1 MGVTGLPH
9 FVTET
14 ESVWD
19 VLQRETRPIA
29 LYGMGDGAEKI
40 LRVCRQ
46 RGIAVAGIFASDE
59 FVRGHSF
66 AGYEVKKRSQL
77 ERELGDFVALI
88 AFASS
93 RPEVLALFDDLDR
106 THTTYAPDVPVAD
119 GALFDG
125 AFARAHRAQ
134 LEQAYDLM
142 VDDRSRAV
150 FAATVNFKLSGKL
163 RWLRDYT
170 DSRET
175 AFRDYL
181 RPHAREHFVDLGAY
195 NGDTIRELLAHTG
208 GAYASITALEP
219 DRKTF
224 RKLSAYVE
232 RAGLDNVRLLN
243 AGAWSEPGEMRFGG
257 KAGRNSALTP
267 VMHAVSHDRRTVSV
281 PVESVDHVLDG
292 APCTLL
298 KLDVEGAEYQALL
311 GARET
316 IARCRPRIALSAYH
330 RSEDLYE
337 LPLLL
342 RALCPQVRIG
352 MLHHPYVPAWETNF
366 YVNFPESLEKTV

>member
-1 MGVTGLPH
+1 MNRLPH

-19 VLQRETRPIA
+19 VLQQETRPIA

-40 LRVCRQ
+40 LRVCAQ
-46 RGIAVAGIFASDE
+46 RGIPIAGIFASDE

-66 AGYEVKKRSQL
+66 AGYLVKKRSEL
-77 ERELGDFVALI
+77 EQELGDFVAVI

-93 RPEVLALFDDLDR
+93 RPEVLTLFDDLDR
-106 THTTYAPDVPVAD
+106 THITYAPDVPVAD
-119 GALFDG
+119 GALFDL
-125 AFARAHRAQ
+125 AFAREHCEQ
-134 LEQAYDLM
+134 LEQAYDLLA
-142 VDDRSRAV
+142 DDRSRTV

-163 RWLRDYT
+163 CWLRAYT
-170 DSRET
+170 DSRQT
-175 AFRDYL
+175 AFLDYL
-181 RPHAREHFVDLGAY
+181 KPHEHEHFVDVGAY
-195 NGDTIRELLAHTG
+195 NGDTIRELLTYTG
-208 GAYASITALEP
+208 GHYASITALEP
-219 DRKTF
+219 DKKTF
-224 RKLSAYVE
+224 KKLKKYVE
-232 RAGLDNVRLLN
+232 QAALNNIRLVN
-243 AGAWSEPGEMRFGG
+243 AGAWSEPGEMLFGG

-267 VMHAVSHDRRTVSV
+267 VMNEISHDKRTVMI

-298 KLDVEGAEYQALL
+298 KLDVEGAEYQALE

-316 IARCRPRIALSAYH
+316 IRKHRPRISLSAYH

-342 RALCPQVRIG
+342 HNICPDVRIG

-366 YVNFPESLEKTV
+366 YITFL

>member
-1 MGVTGLPH
+1 MGVNGLPH
-9 FVTET
+9 FVKET
-14 ESVWD
+14 QSVWD

-40 LRVCRQ
+40 LRVCKERS
-46 RGIAVAGIFASDE
+46 IPIAGIFASDE

-66 AGYEVKKRSQL
+66 AGYLVKKRSQL
-77 ERELGDFVALI
+77 EEELGDFVAVI

-119 GALFDG
+119 GALFDLD
-125 AFARAHRAQ
+125 FVRAHCEE

-142 VDDRSRAV
+142 ADERSREV
-150 FAATVNFKLSGKL
+150 FAATVNFKLSGRL
-163 RWLRDYT
+163 HWLRDYT
-170 DSRET
+170 DSRDT
-175 AFRDYL
+175 AFARYL
-181 RPHAREHFVDLGAY
+181 KPRADEHFVDLGAY
-195 NGDTIRELLAHTG
+195 NGDTIRELLAHTNG
-208 GAYASITALEP
+208 SYASITALEP
-219 DRKTF
+219 DKKTF
-224 RKLSAYVE
+224 QKLKKYVE
-232 RAGLDNVRLLN
+232 QAQLAHIRIIH
-243 AGAWSEPGEMRFGG
+243 AGAWDTPDEMLFGG

-267 VMHAVSHDRRTVSV
+267 VMNEVSHDKRTVLVS
-281 PVESVDHVLDG
+281 VESVDHVLDG

-298 KLDVEGAEYQALL
+298 KLDVEGAEYRALQ
-311 GARET
+311 GARKT
-316 IARCRPRIALSAYH
+316 IQTYRPRISLSAYH

-342 RALCPQVRIG
+342 REMCADVRIG

-366 YVNFPESLEKTV
+366 YVTFG

>member
-1 MGVTGLPH
+1 MNCLPH

-14 ESVWD
+14 ESIWD

-40 LRVCRQ
+40 LRVCGE
-46 RGIAVAGIFASDE
+46 RGIEIAGIFASDE

-66 AGYEVKKRSQL
+66 AGYPVKKRSQL
-77 ERELGDFVALI
+77 EQELGDFVAVI

-93 RPEVLALFDDLDR
+93 RPEVLTLFDDLDR

-119 GALFDG
+119 GALFDL
-125 AFARAHRAQ
+125 AFVQAHCEQ
-134 LEQAYDLM
+134 LEQAYDLLA
-142 VDDRSRAV
+142 DDRSRAV

-163 RWLRDYT
+163 HWLRDYT
-170 DSRET
+170 DSREN
-175 AFRDYL
+175 AFQTYL
-181 RPHAREHFVDLGAY
+181 KPHEQEHFVDLGAY
-195 NGDTIRELLAHTG
+195 NGDTIRELLEYTDG
-208 GAYASITALEP
+208 KYASITALEP
-219 DRKTF
+219 DKKTF
-224 RKLSAYVE
+224 KKLKKYVE
-232 RAGLDNVRLLN
+232 QAELEHIRILN
-243 AGAWSEPGEMRFGG
+243 AGAWSEPGEMLFGG

-267 VMHAVSHDRRTVSV
+267 VMHAVSHDKHTVSV

-298 KLDVEGAEYQALL
+298 KLDVEGAEYQALV
-311 GARET
+311 GARDT
-316 IARCRPRIALSAYH
+316 IQEYRPRIALSAYH

-342 RALCPQVRIG
+342 HDMCPEVYIG

-366 YVNFPESLEKTV
+366 YVTFSRGLENSV

>member
-1 MGVTGLPH
+1 MPF

-40 LRVCRQ
+40 LHVCSQ
-46 RGIAVAGIFASDE
+46 RNIKISGIFASDE

-66 AGYEVKKRSQL
+66 AGYAVKKRSDL
-77 ERELGDFVALI
+77 EAELGDFVAVI

-93 RPEVLALFDDLDR
+93 RPEVLELFDALDR
-106 THTTYAPDVPVAD
+106 THTTYAPDVPVAG
-119 GALFDG
+119 GALFDLD
-125 AFARAHRAQ
+125 FVSQHCDE
-134 LEQAYDLM
+134 LEQVYRLLADE
-142 VDDRSRAV
+142 RSKEV
-150 FAATVNFKLSGKL
+150 FTATVNFKLSGKL
-163 RWLRDYT
+163 YWLRNYT

-175 AFRDYL
+175 AFERYL
-181 RPHAREHFVDLGAY
+181 KPHKAEHFVDLGAY
-195 NGDTIRELLAHTG
+195 NGDTIRELLQYTDG
-208 GAYASITALEP
+208 NYASITALEP
-219 DRKTF
+219 DKKTF
-224 RKLSAYVE
+224 KKLKKYVE
-232 RAGLDNVRLLN
+232 QAQLERIQLVN
-243 AGAWSEPGEMRFGG
+243 AGAWDKPGEMLFGG

-267 VMHAVSHDRRTVSV
+267 VMNAVSHDKHTVMV
-281 PVESVDHVLDG
+281 PVESVDHVLAG

-298 KLDVEGAEYQALL
+298 KLDVEGAEYHALQ
-311 GARET
+311 GARKT
-316 IARCRPRIALSAYH
+316 IQTYRPRIALSAYH

-342 RALCPQVRIG
+342 QDICPRLQIG

-366 YVNFPESLEKTV
+366 YVTFD